1 MEKKPS
7 LVRIKASSDMRS
19 IGDEFVKA
27 LYAYDI
33 LQYSGR
39 EIKESGLISRG
50 CLANELLCKKRS
62 EGEEIKTVD
71 KHWVDRFLLR
81 HKKINLQKPKPLP
94 IGRAA
99 HSCKAVLIPFFDAYE
114 KYCFK
119 VKPIP
124 QLMFNIDET
133 STVFSALSEEQVASS
148 SSVPSSIT
156 PESSLPTSTSIIL
169 MTSADGCRYLAPILI
184 PFKTIPAEYL
194 LATTSTEVFI
204 PTTSGHL
211 TSSLFAELFKKIFLP
226 EINKKRC
233 AIGKQYDHAM
243 LVMDGGVGHFSD
255 EMKKVCRDSLIDL
268 IKLPSHTSH
277 ILQPND
283 QFVFTSLKRNFS
295 KATESGK
302 ATTAAERREAFI
314 RTLKNGL
321 SAASYPSTIIAS
333 WRICGL
339 FPIEK
344 NEVLNRL
351 PDAPPQWAA
360 SQINPKRAPEGA
372 SYGAVYYSSDDG
384 HQLFA

>member
-19 IGDEFVKA
+19 IGDEFIKA

-39 EIKESGLISRG
+39 EIEESRLISRG
-50 CLANELLCKKRS
+50 CLVRALKARKEGRDLRKNGRPTLFTKAEEDEFEERILEDIRIGINHTKRNIIQMANELLCKKRS

-81 HKKINLQKPKPLP
+81 HKKISLQKPKPLP

-114 KYCFK
+114 KYFFK

-133 STVFSALSEEQVASS
+133 STVFSALLEEQVASS

-156 PESSLPTSTSIIL
+156 PESSLPTSTSIIV
-169 MTSADGCRYLAPILI
+169 MTSADGCRYLAPVLI
-184 PFKTIPAEYL
+184 HFKTIPAEYL
-194 LATTSTEVFI
+194 LATTSTE
-204 PTTSGHL
+204 
-211 TSSLFAELFKKIFLP
+211 
-226 EINKKRC
+226 
-233 AIGKQYDHAM
+233 
-243 LVMDGGVGHFSD
+243 
-255 EMKKVCRDSLIDL
+255 
-268 IKLPSHTSH
+268 
-277 ILQPND
+277 PND
-283 QFVFTSLKRNFS
+283 QFVFASLKRNFS

-333 WRICGL
+333 WRVCGL
-339 FPIEK
+339 FPMDK
-344 NEVLNRL
+344 NAVLNRL

-360 SQINPKRAPEGA
+360 SQINPERAPECA
-372 SYGAVYYSSDDG
+372 SFGAVYYSSDDD